1 MSKIHC
7 RIITPRGVYKE
18 FYTSIVNVDT
28 VDGRRGILPNHM
40 PLVTVLKIG
49 KLSTEE
55 ESGRQEYAVAG
66 GVLYFRDNLAEIL
79 TDAIENK
86 DEIDYERAEQ
96 ARQRAQ
102 RRLESNDLNVDLK
115 RAQIAL
121 QKALN
126 RINMR

>member
-1 MSKIHC
+1 
-7 RIITPRGVYKE
+7 
-18 FYTSIVNVDT
+18 
-28 VDGRRGILPNHM
+28 M

-49 KLSTEE
+49 KMSTEE

-102 RRLESNDLNVDLK
+102 RRIESNDVNVDLK

-121 QKALN
+121 QKAIN